1 MVENTPPEDPNKERQ
16 TDGQA
21 PEEVKSSS
29 SFEDVE
35 EDGEEELSDSE
46 NFCKKLE
53 LTKEELGCKHY
64 KRGCSV

>member
-16 TDGQA
+16 TDSQV

-46 NFCKKLE
+46 NFCKELE
-53 LTKEELGCKHY
+53 LKEKELGCKHY
-64 KRGCSV
+64 KRGCTV